1 MLVYDVS
8 DALSFTKLES
18 WRTAFLQAADVKDP
32 QTFPFVVL
40 GNKADLEAPKH
51 IVQAS
56 QVAAWCEKHNKI
68 PTFLVRTGWRA
79 GCANPR
85 QLLPGELKCNTETP
99 RMGWL
104 ATRHRYVPLHVGFR
118 GAEQPPRQ
126 AGFTLPV
133 GRAGTFVLL
142 R

>member
-1 MLVYDVS
+1 MSGRRPRPRSRLRPRPARAIRFLTPARALAVFAPSPPADQSLGTAFYRGADACVLVYDVS

-68 PTFLVRTGWRA
+68 PTFLVRTDWR
-79 GCANPR
+79 GR
-85 QLLPGELKCNTETP
+85 SKS
-99 RMGWL
+99 
-104 ATRHRYVPLHVGFR
+104 
-118 GAEQPPRQ
+118 
-126 AGFTLPV
+126 PV
-133 GRAGTFVLL
+133 L
-142 R
+142 RPE